1 MKIALIAGGQPR
13 FTPDFI
19 TLMKQ
24 LKGFDQADLYMTFW
38 NSDWAKTDE
47 EARSKVER
55 ILLPNY
61 NLAKI
66 TLCDQPEYTL
76 PLHTLNHLPAEP
88 ENIHWWYKR
97 RLGMWQSLQMAYNLI
112 DQEYDAVIKFRL
124 DGRLFDDLDIRT
136 LDLKNNELLFPDHN
150 KAGFDDYR
158 ICDLFAV
165 GTQSGMKF
173 YSDIADHYN
182 TLVPIADPNWEHLG
196 HGTWS
201 NEHILGTYMKAHSKI
216 QAFGDF
222 KFHINWNG
230 RSRFTDKHYH
240 HFILPDPT
248 Q

>member
-19 TLMKQ
+19 TLMNQ
-24 LKGFDQADLYMTFW
+24 LKGFDQADLYLAFW
-38 NSDWAKTDE
+38 NSEWVSSEE
-47 EARSKVER
+47 EARHKVEK

-61 NLAKI
+61 TLANIK
-66 TLCDQPEYTL
+66 LYNQPEYIL
-76 PLHTLNHLPAEP
+76 PAHTLNHLPATP

-97 RLGMWQSLQMAYNLI
+97 RLGMWQSLQLAYNLI

-124 DGRLFDDLDIRT
+124 DGRLYNDLDVSK
-136 LDLKNNELLFPDHN
+136 LDLYNNELLFPDYAR
-150 KAGFDDYR
+150 AGFDDYK

-173 YSDIADHYN
+173 YCDIADHYTN
-182 TLVPIADPNWEHLG
+182 LVPAADPNWEHLG

-201 NEHILGTYMKAHSKI
+201 NEHVLGTYMKAHGKI

-230 RSRFTDKHYH
+230 RSQFTDKHYH
-240 HFILPDPT
+240 HPILLDPT